1 MFYVSTEKF
10 TQDVCEVPCSRAK
23 WQQCFK
29 TQESLSE
36 RINKKVK
43 TLPSKIRSLNLLFR
57 LKNSQKPKNILGTVI
72 KNREN
77 LKFSYLVTL
86 KWTIILQT
94 HVEYVKNKE
103 EHHTHTVNVTHLRHF
118 VFLED
123 ERDASAAVV
132 KVTTVGLTLG
142 VQGRRGVGR
151 GTHTPPV
158 AGRRE
163 AGEELMLHTL
173 VTSGAG
179 RRVRVRRRRQ
189 SFGEEAGPTTA
200 PHLEEEEE
208 SAINW
213 VLITTKTFLV
223 KSQFFLRG

>member
-1 MFYVSTEKF
+1 M
-10 TQDVCEVPCSRAK
+10 
-23 WQQCFK
+23 
-29 TQESLSE
+29 
-36 RINKKVK
+36 
-43 TLPSKIRSLNLLFR
+43 
-57 LKNSQKPKNILGTVI
+57 
-72 KNREN
+72 
-77 LKFSYLVTL
+77 
-86 KWTIILQT
+86 
-94 HVEYVKNKE
+94 
-103 EHHTHTVNVTHLRHF
+103 NVTHLRHF

-142 VQGRRGVGR
+142 VQGRRGVGHR
-151 GTHTPPV
+151 THTPPV

-208 SAINW
+208 SR
-213 VLITTKTFLV
+213 LTGF
-223 KSQFFLRG
+223 